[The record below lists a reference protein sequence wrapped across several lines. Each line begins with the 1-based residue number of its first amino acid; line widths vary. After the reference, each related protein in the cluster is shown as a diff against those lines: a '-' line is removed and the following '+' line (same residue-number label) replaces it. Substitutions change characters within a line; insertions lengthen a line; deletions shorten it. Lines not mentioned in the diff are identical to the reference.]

1 MGLAPDTW
9 GPSFWSTIHLLCLG
23 APKVITDIL
32 KLQYIA
38 FFNALPYILPCGSC
52 AQHLK
57 ENYQKLPLENYLDSQ
72 ESLFRWSV
80 LLHNEVNR
88 SLNKPIWNETDAKM
102 HWEKKINGTGNS
114 TNVHSSRR
122 YWMILLSI
130 MIVFIVIAG
139 IIFAVRKLSKK

>member
-1 MGLAPDTW
+1 MGVPYY
-9 GPSFWSTIHLLCLG
+9 FY
-23 APKVITDIL
+23 VITQQHSGIL
-32 KLQYIA
+32 DKIGPKNVHG
-38 FFNALPYILPCGSC
+38 F
-52 AQHLK
+52 
-57 ENYQKLPLENYLDSQ
+57 YLDSQ